1 MNLKNSGGSV
11 LDGDDSEK
19 AELLAQKESLEQQNA
34 ELDEIIQNFS
44 QYIQTTVISL
54 ICFDCIVL

>member
-44 QYIQTTVISL
+44 QYIQTTVMFL
-54 ICFDCIVL
+54 ICLDCIVL

>member
-19 AELLAQKESLEQQNA
+19 AELLAQKERLEQQNA

-44 QYIQTTVISL
+44 QYIQTTVLVYIY
-54 ICFDCIVL
+54 FDSIVL

>member
-1 MNLKNSGGSV
+1 MNLNNSGGSV

-19 AELLAQKESLEQQNA
+19 AELLAQKERLEQQNA

-44 QYIQTTVISL
+44 QYIQTTVL
-54 ICFDCIVL
+54 VYICFDSIVL